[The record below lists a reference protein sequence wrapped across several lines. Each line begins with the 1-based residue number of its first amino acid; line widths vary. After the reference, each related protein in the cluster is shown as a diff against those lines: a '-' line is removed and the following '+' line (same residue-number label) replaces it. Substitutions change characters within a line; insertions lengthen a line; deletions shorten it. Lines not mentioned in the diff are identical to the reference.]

1 MQKINYTGNNQPLNL
16 NHNLMTTEENYLNS
30 DSSQRKLYDSQNYQ
44 NIKQTHNS
52 SFNHIE
58 KIKLDFDF
66 DQRLDNLE
74 NQRPQT
80 DRQKTTTN
88 NNFKTFSHPKKT
100 KNKLVVPPLKIMQ
113 AKEKQI
119 NDEKIKSNYGYGYKP
134 ESNQLPSSNTQRNS
148 GEMYRISNQIRQIL
162 KLKKIIKKK

>member
-1 MQKINYTGNNQPLNL
+1 MYKMNYNNQPV

-52 SFNHIE
+52 SFNHLE

-66 DQRLDNLE
+66 DHRLE

-80 DRQKTTTN
+80 DRQITN
-88 NNFKTFSHPKKT
+88 NKNNFKTLSPQMKK
-100 KNKLVVPPLKIMQ
+100 KNKLVVPPLKIVQVKDNEYVNSNM
-113 AKEKQI
+113 
-119 NDEKIKSNYGYGYKP
+119 KSKYGYSP
-134 ESNQLPSSNTQRNS
+134 ESNQVDNSNTQRNS

-162 KLKKIIKKK
+162 KLKKINKKNK